1 MQPEYSGLLPTVVPR
16 RAKPAVG
23 PVGVVAS
30 QRASDYMV
38 RLPSQKEVPVTI
50 AIDDPL
56 IAAMAIDRMLPLHE
70 SSQRLREL
78 YPQCPRVYG
87 VAVLADVSVRRWWPL
102 ESAVS
107 TDRLRTMFDAAAM
120 DMDRRSAARQL
131 AATLVHTVIGRV
143 VALVVLEARAWDTGL
158 ENLWVHVDSDGVIDW
173 TGVVDPTVRVL
184 PDDPYVADDDGD
196 CLRDGVVRL
205 PSEAALTTWVAHRSH
220 RTLETLFAKLHA
232 VSGGAISI
240 ATMWHIVGSM
250 AVATAT
256 QVPQLAGTDD
266 LAAMRRGQAVLDALV
281 GFGLPVRG
289 LSAVRARTRAT
300 PCEIRAALPMLLAS
314 SDK

>member
-1 MQPEYSGLLPTVVPR
+1 
-16 RAKPAVG
+16 
-23 PVGVVAS
+23 
-30 QRASDYMV
+30 
-38 RLPSQKEVPVTI
+38 VTTP
-50 AIDDPL
+50 IDDPL

-102 ESAVS
+102 ESALH
-107 TDRLRTMFDAAAM
+107 TDRLQAMFDAATL

-173 TGVVDPTVRVL
+173 AGVVDPSVRML
-184 PDDPYVADDDGD
+184 PDDPYFADDKGD
-196 CLRDGVVRL
+196 YLRRLDNGVVEL
-205 PSEAALTTWVAHRSH
+205 PSEAALTTWVAHRCH
-220 RTLETLFAKLHA
+220 RTLAALFAKLHA
-232 VSGGAISI
+232 VSAGAVSV
-240 ATMWHIVGSM
+240 ATMWHVVGSTV
-250 AVATAT
+250 VATAT
-256 QVPQLAGTDD
+256 QVPQLAGADELT
-266 LAAMRRGQAVLDALV
+266 AMRRGQALLDALV

-289 LSAVRARTRAT
+289 PATPRPRTRT
-300 PCEIRAALPMLLAS
+300 PCEIRTALPMLLAS
-314 SDK
+314 SDR

>member
-1 MQPEYSGLLPTVVPR
+1 M
-16 RAKPAVG
+16 
-23 PVGVVAS
+23 
-30 QRASDYMV
+30 
-38 RLPSQKEVPVTI
+38 TI
-50 AIDDPL
+50 LIDDPL

-70 SSQRLREL
+70 SSRRLREL

-102 ESAVS
+102 QSALR
-107 TDRLRTMFDAAAM
+107 TDRLRAMFDAAAL

-131 AATLVHTVIGRV
+131 VATLIHTVIGRV

-173 TGVVDPTVRVL
+173 AGVVDPTVRVL

-205 PSEAALTTWVAHRSH
+205 PSEAALTTWVAHRCH
-220 RTLETLFAKLHA
+220 RTLEPLFAKLHA
-232 VSGGAISI
+232 VSGGAMSV

-250 AVATAT
+250 VVAAAT
-256 QVPQLAGTDD
+256 QVPQLAGTDE

-289 LSAVRARTRAT
+289 LPTARARTRAT
-300 PCEIRAALPMLLAS
+300 PCKIRAALPMLLAS

>member
-1 MQPEYSGLLPTVVPR
+1 M
-16 RAKPAVG
+16 
-23 PVGVVAS
+23 
-30 QRASDYMV
+30 
-38 RLPSQKEVPVTI
+38 TI

-107 TDRLRTMFDAAAM
+107 TDRLRTMLDAAAM

-131 AATLVHTVIGRV
+131 AATLVYTVIGRV

-158 ENLWVHVDSDGVIDW
+158 ENLWVHVDSDRVIDW
-173 TGVVDPTVRVL
+173 AGVVDPTVRVL

-196 CLRDGVVRL
+196 CLGDGVVRL

-250 AVATAT
+250 VVATAT

-289 LSAVRARTRAT
+289 LSAARARTRAT

>member
-1 MQPEYSGLLPTVVPR
+1 
-16 RAKPAVG
+16 
-23 PVGVVAS
+23 
-30 QRASDYMV
+30 
-38 RLPSQKEVPVTI
+38 VTT

-56 IAAMAIDRMLPLHE
+56 IAAMAIDRVLPLHE
-70 SSQRLREL
+70 SSRRLREL

-102 ESAVS
+102 ESAIH
-107 TDRLRTMFDAAAM
+107 TDRLQTMFDAAAM

-131 AATLVHTVIGRV
+131 AATLVHAVIGRV

-173 TGVVDPTVRVL
+173 AGIVNPTLRVL
-184 PDDPYVADDDGD
+184 ADDTDVADG
-196 CLRDGVVRL
+196 DGVVRL
-205 PSEAALTTWVAHRSH
+205 PSEAALTTWVAHRCH
-220 RTLETLFAKLHA
+220 RSLEPLFAKLH
-232 VSGGAISI
+232 VVTGGALSI
-240 ATMWHIVGSM
+240 AAMWHIVGAM
-250 AVATAT
+250 VVTAAT
-256 QVPQLAGTDD
+256 QVPQLAGGDG

-289 LSAVRARTRAT
+289 PSAAQPLTRAAS
-300 PCEIRAALPMLLAS
+300 CEIRAALPILMAS